1 MGKVLR
7 KLQSNNGAT
16 LMLAL
21 LFFIVCAVTGSMIL
35 TSAGVSAG
43 RLENMKRRDQNYFA
57 VRSAIKMCEQQMK
70 EMNIAFQDKLI
81 VQEIETK
88 TVTKDEDGTK
98 HTHTE
103 TETITAY
110 GITYQQ
116 FDDKFPICF
125 WVKGIVPK
133 YADDGSVS
141 ELIIPAEKERIS
153 NYVFKTENA
162 DYVKSYGEDSDEESE
177 PAFNEK
183 NVSTYG
189 TNNADEAKK
198 RHDAFNLKW
207 FKGMVKDNV
216 TNEEELKTLKDS
228 QEIRLPDPNNGYS
241 IIEDLN
247 VDIDINLDSTG
258 VLTYRVQNADT
269 IYEKPNKD
277 KYIMTLTVD
286 IDVPCKSSVDVKVE
300 TDGDEDDEEGT
311 TTTTTTTTYTNEY
324 KFDFRVRDIKKG

>member
-70 EMNIAFQDKLI
+70 EMNIAFTDQL
-81 VQEIETK
+81 VVTEVETK
-88 TVTKDEDGTK
+88 TVTEDEDGTK

-103 TETITAY
+103 TTTTTKY
-110 GITYQQ
+110 NVSYQQ
-116 FDDKFPICF
+116 FDDDFPICF
-125 WVKGIVPK
+125 WVKGL
-133 YADDGSVS
+133 ADKNDTGNN
-141 ELIIPAEKERIS
+141 EETRIS
-153 NYVFKTENA
+153 NYVLKTSTA
-162 DYVKSYGEDSDEESE
+162 DYVAPYGKDDEEESGKASAKASVDDFDSE
-177 PAFNEK
+177 SGGATDKEK
-183 NVSTYG
+183 
-189 TNNADEAKK
+189 
-198 RHDAFNLKW
+198 HDAFNKKW
-207 FKGMVKDNV
+207 FKGMVKDSV
-216 TNEEELKTLKDS
+216 TNEEALNTLKVS
-228 QEIRLPDPNNGYS
+228 QEIKLPDPNNGYS

-286 IDVPCKSSVDVKVE
+286 VDVPCKSSVDVIVE
-300 TDGDEDDEEGT
+300 TDGDDEGT

-324 KFDFRVRDIKKG
+324 KFDFKVRDIKKG